1 MVLILAT
8 GFGVSAVDYR
18 QERLNLPGDNLNL
31 YAVMKLFQESET
43 IEGFEKSLNAEDS
56 YINNLD
62 LNGDNYIDYITVT
75 DYVDGLDHTIVLR
88 VAINARE
95 NQDVAVITVNKD
107 RHGKVYVQ
115 MIGDELLYGKN
126 YIIEPYYNADGTVRE
141 TPNPAYTGNARVVNT
156 GTTVVPG
163 ATYVEVHAWPV
174 IRYIY
179 MPTYVVWH
187 SPWYWGY
194 YPTYW
199 RPWRAYY
206 WDYYYGYHAH
216 WHHHYYHHYR
226 YANYYRYT
234 HYTDHYY
241 NRHRHYSTT
250 VRTYRDGGRYNQTY
264 SRPDL
269 RSEGSALYAQRHGD
283 PGRSTAQPAVT
294 TGNRTS
300 TAVGSGRN
308 TAQTTKTQPE
318 RPVVNNTRTS
328 VPDVGSPANQGRVS
342 TGTGTTG
349 RSTPGGKEVKTTRTD
364 KPSVNNTR
372 SSAPEIGKPANQG
385 RVATGTGTSGR
396 SNPAGKEVKATR
408 TDKPVVNNTRTSAP
422 EIGKPAYQGRVTTG
436 SGTSVRSNPSASE
449 VKSSRTSG
457 PEVGAPRTSRPKAVQ
472 QTEKRTSAPAIGNSS
487 TGSSRSSASVST
499 ESKTQSRSSQT
510 VTSGRSS
517 TGSSSRQ
524 ATVAP
529 AKSSRSAGENSG
541 RNR

>member
-1 MVLILAT
+1 MV
-8 GFGVSAVDYR
+8 
-18 QERLNLPGDNLNL
+18 
-31 YAVMKLFQESET
+31 
-43 IEGFEKSLNAEDS
+43 
-56 YINNLD
+56 
-62 LNGDNYIDYITVT
+62 
-75 DYVDGLDHTIVLR
+75 
-88 VAINARE
+88 
-95 NQDVAVITVNKD
+95 
-107 RHGKVYVQ
+107 
-115 MIGDELLYGKN
+115 GDELLYGKN

-141 TPNPAYTGNARVVNT
+141 TPNPAYTGKARVVSS
-156 GTTVVPG
+156 GTTVVTGP
-163 ATYVEVHAWPV
+163 TYVEVHTWPV

-226 YANYYRYT
+226 YVNYYRYT
-234 HYTDHYY
+234 HYTDYYY
-241 NRHRHYSTT
+241 NRHRNYSTT

-300 TAVGSGRN
+300 TAVGSGR
-308 TAQTTKTQPE
+308 TTGQTTKTQPE

-328 VPDVGSPANQGRVS
+328 VPDIGSPANQGRVS
-342 TGTGTTG
+342 TGTGTVG
-349 RSTPGGKEVKTTRTD
+349 RSTPAGKEVKVTRTG
-364 KPSVNNTR
+364 KPAVNNTR

-385 RVATGTGTSGR
+385 RVTTGT
-396 SNPAGKEVKATR
+396 
-408 TDKPVVNNTRTSAP
+408 
-422 EIGKPAYQGRVTTG
+422 
-436 SGTSVRSNPSASE
+436 GTSVRSNPSARE
-449 VKSSRTSG
+449 VKTSRTSG
-457 PEVGAPRTSRPKAVQ
+457 PEVGTPRTSSPKAVQ
-472 QTEKRTSAPAIGNSS
+472 QPERRTSAPAIGSS
-487 TGSSRSSASVST
+487 SAGSSRSAASVKT
-499 ESKTQSRSSQT
+499 ESKTQSRSSQR

-524 ATVAP
+524 ATAAP